1 MQDQEIMRQL
11 KFNLDQ
17 VILILR
23 ISKNMALEII
33 EEAEDS
39 QHVKQPQ
46 ELPQVQSQKK
56 Y

>member
-1 MQDQEIMRQL
+1 MRNQEIMKQL
-11 KFNLDQ
+11 KINLDLGM
-17 VILILR
+17 LILL

-33 EEAEDS
+33 EEEEDS
-39 QHVKQPQ
+39 RPVKQLQ